1 MSIPTD
7 VQQKFF
13 VHPKA
18 LVETTDIGDHS
29 RVWAFAHVMEGARI
43 GASCNIGDHAFVEA
57 GVRLG
62 NNVTVKN
69 GVSIWQGVEVEDDVF
84 LGPNCVFTNDP
95 NPRAYIKKTG
105 DSLVSTKVRRRATI
119 GANATIV
126 CGITIGEYAFVGA
139 GTVVIRDVPDFA
151 MMVGNPARQI
161 GWMCVCA
168 SKLKSPPN
176 SASDASFACASCG
189 SSFTLTRDRKLIL
202 KDLSTKQS

>member
-1 MSIPTD
+1 VSTSTMLE
-7 VQQKFF
+7 KKYF

-18 LVETTDIGDHS
+18 LVETDDIGDHT
-29 RVWAFAHVMEGARI
+29 RVWAFAHVMKDASI
-43 GASCNIGDHAFVEA
+43 GAECNIGDHAFVES

-69 GVSIWQGVEVEDDVF
+69 GVSIWQGVEIGDDVF

-105 DSLVSTKVRRRATI
+105 DSLVSTRVRTRATI

-126 CGITIGEYAFVGA
+126 CGITIGQYAFIGA

-168 SKLKSPPN
+168 TKLVTPSALKSG
-176 SASDASFACASCG
+176 SSVTCSSCG
-189 SSFTLTRDRKLIL
+189 SLFTLSSERKLVL
-202 KDLSTKQS
+202 KTQR

>member
-1 MSIPTD
+1 MLEK
-7 VQQKFF
+7 KFF
-13 VHPKA
+13 VHPEA
-18 LVETTDIGDHS
+18 LVETDDIGANS
-29 RVWAFAHVMEGARI
+29 RVWAFAHVMKGARI
-43 GASCNIGDHAFVEA
+43 GSDCNIGDHAFVES

-69 GVSIWQGVEVEDDVF
+69 GVSVWQGVEVEDDVF

-105 DSLVSTKVRRRATI
+105 DSLVSTRVRTRATI

-126 CGITIGEYAFVGA
+126 CGITIGQYAFIGA

-168 SKLKSPPN
+168 TKLVAPSSPKSEPPLTC
-176 SASDASFACASCG
+176 SSCG
-189 SSFTLTRDRKLIL
+189 SLFTITSDRKLVL
-202 KDLSTKQS
+202 TKNNR

>member
-1 MSIPTD
+1 VSTPTMLEK
-7 VQQKFF
+7 KFY

-18 LVETTDIGDHS
+18 LVESDDIGDHT
-29 RVWAFAHVMEGARI
+29 RVWAFAHVMKDARI
-43 GASCNIGDHAFVEA
+43 GADCNIGDHAFVES

-105 DSLVSTKVRRRATI
+105 DTLVSTRVRTRATI

-126 CGITIGEYAFVGA
+126 CGITIGQYAFIGA

-168 SKLKSPPN
+168 TKLVTSSVSK
-176 SASDASFACASCG
+176 SDSSLTCSSCG
-189 SSFTLTRDRKLIL
+189 SLFTLAADRKLVL
-202 KDLSTKQS
+202 KNSR

>member
-1 MSIPTD
+1 MSTETMLEK
-7 VQQKFF
+7 KFF
-13 VHPKA
+13 VHPRA
-18 LVETTDIGDHS
+18 LVETEDIGLNT
-29 RVWAFAHVMEGARI
+29 RVWAFAHVMKGARI
-43 GASCNIGDHAFVEA
+43 GSDCNIGDHAFVEA

-69 GVSIWQGVEVEDDVF
+69 GVSVWQGVEVEDDVF

-105 DSLVSTKVRRRATI
+105 DSLVATRVRTRATI

-126 CGITIGEYAFVGA
+126 CGITIGQYAFIGA

-168 SKLKSPPN
+168 HKLVAPSSSVPSDSPLTC
-176 SASDASFACASCG
+176 SSCG
-189 SSFTLTRDRKLIL
+189 SSFTLTSDRKLVVKNL
-202 KDLSTKQS
+202 R

>member
-1 MSIPTD
+1 VSTSTMLE
-7 VQQKFF
+7 KKYF

-18 LVETTDIGDHS
+18 LVETDDIGDHT
-29 RVWAFAHVMEGARI
+29 RVWAFAHVMKDASI
-43 GASCNIGDHAFVEA
+43 GAECNIGDHAFVES

-69 GVSIWQGVEVEDDVF
+69 GVSIWQGVEIGDDVF

-105 DSLVSTKVRRRATI
+105 DSLVSTRVRTRATI

-126 CGITIGEYAFVGA
+126 CGITIGQYAFIGA

-168 SKLKSPPN
+168 TKLQTPAVSK
-176 SASDASFACASCG
+176 SDSDVTCSSCG
-189 SSFTLTRDRKLIL
+189 SLFTLSSERKLML
-202 KDLSTKQS
+202 KNQRS